1 MLTQMSTFLFLLTV
15 LMYFPFLTVPL
26 NAFHAATNDGKQQ
39 QYTDISTADTYVG
52 RCTSILSFLVCSN
65 DDG

>member
-1 MLTQMSTFLFLLTV
+1 MLTQMSTVLFLFSV
-15 LMYFPFLTVPL
+15 LKYFPFLTVSL
-26 NAFHAATNDGKQQ
+26 NISALLQMTEKKQ

-52 RCTSILSFLVCSN
+52 RGTSILSFLVCSS